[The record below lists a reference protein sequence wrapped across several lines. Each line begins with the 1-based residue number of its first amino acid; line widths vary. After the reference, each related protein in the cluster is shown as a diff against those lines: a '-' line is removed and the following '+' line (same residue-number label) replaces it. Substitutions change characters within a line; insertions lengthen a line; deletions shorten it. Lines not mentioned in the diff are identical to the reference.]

1 MMNLLKKVF
10 IALGS
15 MDRRFIFLLVALSVL
30 FPKLYP
36 DLFTLPIKPSSHSQ
50 RVFDEIDTLKENSK
64 VLVSFEYGP
73 STKPEIHPSAI
84 ALLNHLFSKNIKVY
98 AVALWPDG
106 NFMATEAFS
115 QVADKYEKKYG
126 VDYVNLGYKPGGEA
140 VVKGLASDI
149 RTMYTV
155 DLLGNDIDSIEMMK
169 DVTNLLDLDFIFSLS
184 AGYPGSK
191 EWVQFACD
199 PLGIPMSTGCT
210 SIQVTDIIP
219 YVANNQIKGIL
230 SGMPGAAEYEQL
242 VRNALDTR
250 GVMVEPGK
258 ASINMAAQSMAH
270 IVIVL
275 LIILGN
281 ITYYLTRK
289 SGKKGGV
296 Q

>member
-1 MMNLLKKVF
+1 MDLLKKIF

-15 MDRRFIFLLVALSVL
+15 MDRRFIFLLVGLSVL
-30 FPKLYP
+30 LPKLYP
-36 DLFTLPIKPSSHSQ
+36 DLFTLPIKASSHSQ
-50 RVFDEIDTLKENSK
+50 RVFDEIDALKEDSK

-84 ALLNHLFSKNIKVY
+84 ALLNHLFSKNVKVY

-115 QVADKYEKKYG
+115 QVADGYGKKYG

-155 DLLGNDIDSIEMMK
+155 DLLGNDIDSIEMMR
-169 DVTNLLDLDFIFSLS
+169 DVKNLLDLDFIFSLS

-219 YVANNQIKGIL
+219 YVENDQIKGIL

-242 VRNALDTR
+242 VQDALNER
-250 GVMVEPGK
+250 GIVVSPGK

-270 IVIVL
+270 VVIVL

-289 SGKKGGV
+289 SGKKGGM

>member
-1 MMNLLKKVF
+1 MDLLKKIF

-15 MDRRFIFLLVALSVL
+15 MDRRFIFLLVGLSVFL
-30 FPKLYP
+30 PKLYP
-36 DLFTLPIKPSSHSQ
+36 DLFTLPIKASSYSQ
-50 RVFDEIDTLKENSK
+50 RVFDEIDALKEDSK
-64 VLVSFEYGP
+64 VLMSFDYGP
-73 STKPEIHPSAI
+73 GTRPEIHPAAI
-84 ALLNHLFSKNIKVY
+84 ALMNHLFSKDIKVY
-98 AVALWPDG
+98 AVALWADG

-115 QVADKYEKKYG
+115 QVADRYGKKYG
-126 VDYVNLGYKPGGEA
+126 VDYVNLGFKPGGEA

-169 DVTNLLDLDFIFSLS
+169 DVNNLLDLDFIFSLS
-184 AGYPGSK
+184 AGSPGSK

-210 SIQVTDIIP
+210 SIQVTDIIA
-219 YVANNQIKGIL
+219 YVENDQIKGIL

-242 VRNALDTR
+242 VQDALNER
-250 GVMVEPGK
+250 GIVVSAGK
-258 ASINMAAQSMAH
+258 ASIDMAAQSMAH
-270 IVIVL
+270 VVIVL

-296 Q
+296 E

>member
-1 MMNLLKKVF
+1 MDLLKNIF

-15 MDRRFIFLLVALSVL
+15 MDRRFIFLLVGLSVL
-30 FPKLYP
+30 LPKLYP
-36 DLFTLPIKPSSHSQ
+36 DFFTVPIKASSHSE
-50 RVFDEIDTLKENSK
+50 RVFDEIDALKEDSK

-73 STKPEIHPSAI
+73 STMPEIHPSAI

-115 QVADKYEKKYG
+115 LVADQYGKKYG

-155 DLLGNDIDSIEMMK
+155 DLLGNQLDEIIMMK
-169 DVTNLLDLDFIFSLS
+169 DVINLLDFDFVFSLS

-199 PLGIPMSTGCT
+199 PLDIPMSTGCT

-219 YVANNQIKGIL
+219 YVENDQVKGIL

-242 VRNALDTR
+242 VQHALEER
-250 GVMVEPGK
+250 GVIVPPGK

-270 IVIVL
+270 VIIVL

-281 ITYYLTRK
+281 ITYYLKRK
-289 SGKKGGV
+289 SSKSGGIG
-296 Q
+296 

>member
-1 MMNLLKKVF
+1 MDLLKKIF

-15 MDRRFIFLLVALSVL
+15 MDRRFIFLLVGLSVL
-30 FPKLYP
+30 LPKLYP
-36 DLFTLPIKPSSHSQ
+36 ELFTLPIKPSSHSQ
-50 RVFDEIDTLKENSK
+50 RVFDEIDALKENDK
-64 VLVSFEYGP
+64 VLLSFEYGP
-73 STKPEIHPSAI
+73 STMPEIHPAAI
-84 ALLNHLFSKNIKVY
+84 ALLNHLFSKDVKVY

-106 NFMATEAFS
+106 NFMATNAFND
-115 QVADKYEKKYG
+115 VADKYGKEYG
-126 VDYVNLGYKPGGEA
+126 IDYVNLGYKPGGEA

-155 DLLGNDIDSIEMMK
+155 DLLGNSIDSIEMMK
-169 DVTNLLDLDFIFSLS
+169 DVYNLLDLDFIFSLS

-199 PLGIPMSTGCT
+199 PLGIPMSTCCT

-219 YVANNQIKGIL
+219 YVQNDQIKGIL

-242 VRNALDTR
+242 VQDALDER
-250 GVMVEPGK
+250 GIEVVPGK

-270 IVIVL
+270 VIIVL

-289 SGKKGGV
+289 SGKKGGM
-296 Q
+296 

>member
-1 MMNLLKKVF
+1 MDLLKKIF

-15 MDRRFIFLLVALSVL
+15 MDRRFIFLLVGLSVL
-30 FPKLYP
+30 LPKLYP
-36 DLFTLPIKPSSHSQ
+36 DLFTLPIKASSHSQ
-50 RVFDEIDTLKENSK
+50 RVFDEIDALKENSK

-84 ALLNHLFSKNIKVY
+84 ALLNHLFSKDIKVY

-115 QVADKYEKKYG
+115 QVADRYGKKYG

-169 DVTNLLDLDFIFSLS
+169 DVKNLLDLDFIFSLS

-219 YVANNQIKGIL
+219 YVENDQIKGIL

-242 VRNALDTR
+242 VQDALNER
-250 GVMVEPGK
+250 GIVVSPGK

-270 IVIVL
+270 VVIVL

-289 SGKKGGV
+289 SGKKGGM